1 MKQNKRVRES
11 FGSHSPAD
19 SPIRSHPDAA
29 LKAHADQR
37 QTTRPGT
44 RDALEMQRNCWF
56 GHTTSS
62 TPHLIPNCE
71 VKSGQATSST
81 ALGDYAGTGC
91 AERFLF
97 LAAPAFLPVAR
108 ESSRA
113 RLQFPRAE
121 SRRPASWARIGR
133 TNIIRPWQKA
143 RGNELVWCSQQ
154 MSEHELARPL
164 WRNRRRPTPDIL
176 CALT

>member
-1 MKQNKRVRES
+1 
-11 FGSHSPAD
+11 
-19 SPIRSHPDAA
+19 
-29 LKAHADQR
+29 
-37 QTTRPGT
+37 
-44 RDALEMQRNCWF
+44 MQRNCWF

-108 ESSRA
+108 VPGRACSFRSGEPSAGVVGQNRKNEEQYGRGRKRVGMSWFGAASRC
-113 RLQFPRAE
+113 PN
-121 SRRPASWARIGR
+121 
-133 TNIIRPWQKA
+133 T
-143 RGNELVWCSQQ
+143 
-154 MSEHELARPL
+154 ELARPL
-164 WRNRRRPTPDIL
+164 WRNRRRPTRISSVHL
-176 CALT
+176 

>member
-1 MKQNKRVRES
+1 MEQAAADSDIFCALVKQNRRVQAA
-11 FGSHSPAD
+11 FGSHSPAN

-29 LKAHADQR
+29 LKAHAGQR
-37 QTTRPGT
+37 QAARPGAGT
-44 RDALEMQRNCWF
+44 RDALEMQSNCWF

-108 ESSRA
+108 EEFQSAPAVFRSGEPSA
-113 RLQFPRAE
+113 RLRGPESAE
-121 SRRPASWARIGR
+121 RSTIW
-133 TNIIRPWQKA
+133 PWQKA
-143 RGNELVWCSQQ
+143 RE
-154 MSEHELARPL
+154 E
-164 WRNRRRPTPDIL
+164 
-176 CALT
+176 

>member
-1 MKQNKRVRES
+1 MKYLQFNRETEQTSPRVVRLAFTS
-11 FGSHSPAD
+11 RLAHQTRHNPSKLTPARD
-19 SPIRSHPDAA
+19 RLTGA
-29 LKAHADQR
+29 
-37 QTTRPGT
+37 GT

-108 ESSRA
+108 EEFQSAPAVFRSGEPSAGVVGQNRKNEEHTA
-113 RLQFPRAE
+113 VAE
-121 SRRPASWARIGR
+121 SAW
-133 TNIIRPWQKA
+133 
-143 RGNELVWCSQQ
+143 E
-154 MSEHELARPL
+154 
-164 WRNRRRPTPDIL
+164 
-176 CALT
+176 

>member
-1 MKQNKRVRES
+1 
-11 FGSHSPAD
+11 
-19 SPIRSHPDAA
+19 
-29 LKAHADQR
+29 
-37 QTTRPGT
+37 
-44 RDALEMQRNCWF
+44 MQRNCWF

-108 ESSRA
+108 EEFQGAPAVSRSGEPSA
-113 RLQFPRAE
+113 GVVGQNRKNEEQYGRGRKRVGMSWFGAA
-121 SRRPASWARIGR
+121 SRCPN
-133 TNIIRPWQKA
+133 T
-143 RGNELVWCSQQ
+143 
-154 MSEHELARPL
+154 ELARPL
-164 WRNRRRPTPDIL
+164 WRNRRRPTRISSVHS
-176 CALT
+176 